1 MRTDKER
8 QELIRSLNIMDDIF
22 FQKIVE
28 DKEVCEEILQ
38 VILQKPRLK
47 VVEAQTQK
55 FLRNIGTH
63 SVILDL
69 ICQDED
75 GSHINV
81 EVQKSDD
88 DDHVKR
94 VRFNISNIDT
104 AFTER
109 GIDYRELPDIYVV
122 FLTRFDVFKE
132 RKTIYHLG
140 MSIQETGTPVSDG
153 VHRIFANCAVDDGSD
168 IAQLMQYFKNT
179 EGENRKFPKLSKRV
193 EYFREPQKGEDLMSQ
208 MLDEYIQK
216 TVTERMEKLM
226 AEQTEKYN
234 REMAKSFLQN
244 GASAELIRKSIPT
257 LSPDDIE
264 ELSKQLSL
272 VK

>member
-1 MRTDKER
+1 MGSNPKENAKEKNGFSAGDFSGIIKKSHFKGAVKLRTDKER
-8 QELIRSLNIMDDIF
+8 RELIRSLNIMDDIF

-109 GIDYRELPDIYVV
+109 GIDCRELKPGF
-122 FLTRFDVFKE
+122 FLNV
-132 RKTIYHLG
+132 IVL
-140 MSIQETGTPVSDG
+140 
-153 VHRIFANCAVDDGSD
+153 
-168 IAQLMQYFKNT
+168 
-179 EGENRKFPKLSKRV
+179 
-193 EYFREPQKGEDLMSQ
+193 
-208 MLDEYIQK
+208 
-216 TVTERMEKLM
+216 
-226 AEQTEKYN
+226 
-234 REMAKSFLQN
+234 
-244 GASAELIRKSIPT
+244 
-257 LSPDDIE
+257 
-264 ELSKQLSL
+264 
-272 VK
+272 